1 MTEWEEIQVEEE
13 VEPVKADGSVVMQSV
28 LVRRCEN
35 ESWTVVNWQLSLH
48 DGCWLMDSLTITE

>member
-13 VEPVKADGSVVMQSV
+13 TEPVSADGSVVLQSV
-28 LVRRCEN
+28 LVRRSAR

-48 DGCWLMDSLTITE
+48 SGCWLTDSLTITE